1 MKIGFIIPTEM
12 EDKGVPQDLTKA
24 GYGPGK
30 AAGCTAAADLV
41 FRQNC
46 DLIVLWGLAGGL
58 TEDARV
64 GDFYVVTEGA
74 YRDYD
79 YSGLLP
85 CKLGFVPGY
94 VDDSAFTKVTP
105 SLVDALQSAMA
116 AVFPGK
122 NVKLGAI
129 CTGDQIVH
137 HASKDAYN
145 RIEQKADLVDME
157 FAAVQQF
164 CNTLKHD
171 GVNVDVCCVRAV
183 SDNADHSVDVSIKDF
198 LDEFHR
204 MNASLSALAKEL
216 ADRLANG

>member
-1 MKIGFIIPTEM
+1 MKIGFIVPTEM
-12 EDKGVPQDLTKA
+12 ENIGVPQSLTKA

-30 AAGCTAAADLV
+30 AAGCAAAADLV

-46 DLIVLWGLAGGL
+46 DIVVLWGLAGGL
-58 TEDARV
+58 ADDARV

-74 YRDYD
+74 YRDFD

-85 CKLGFVPGY
+85 CKLGYVPGY
-94 VDDSAFTKVTP
+94 VDDGAFTKVTP
-105 SLVDALQSAMA
+105 SLVDALHSAMT
-116 AVFPGK
+116 AVFPEK
-122 NVKLGAI
+122 NVKRGTI

-137 HASKDAYN
+137 HPSKDDYN
-145 RIEQKADLVDME
+145 RIERKAELVDME

-164 CNTLKHD
+164 CNTLKRD

-183 SDNADHSVDVSIKDF
+183 SDNADHAVGASIKDF

-204 MNASLSALAKEL
+204 MNASLPALAREL
-216 ADRLANG
+216 AARLANG